1 MYGWGTR
8 MRLKLGVTKA
18 QLAREFKISRRTIH
32 HWIETGQLDR
42 DLAGGRT
49 QYAPRSRPTH
59 KLDRY
64 KGIIEA
70 RLAEFPR
77 LSAQRLFDEV
87 RAARYEGSYGRV
99 RDHVRSVRPRQP
111 VAAAVRF
118 ETPPGRQG
126 QVDFGTFTLPWGR
139 RHADRIERGPRARWS
154 VRFAICGRASSTVV
168 SSRRDGG
175 VVGFLVDWDVA
186 PTAP

>member
-32 HWIETGQLDR
+32 HRIETGQLDR

-77 LSAQRLFDEV
+77 LSA
-87 RAARYEGSYGRV
+87 
-99 RDHVRSVRPRQP
+99 
-111 VAAAVRF
+111 
-118 ETPPGRQG
+118 
-126 QVDFGTFTLPWGR
+126 
-139 RHADRIERGPRARWS
+139 
-154 VRFAICGRASSTVV
+154 
-168 SSRRDGG
+168 
-175 VVGFLVDWDVA
+175 
-186 PTAP
+186 

>member
-1 MYGWGTR
+1 MGNGDAAEA
-8 MRLKLGVTKA
+8 LSG
-18 QLAREFKISRRTIH
+18 RTIH
-32 HWIETGQLDR
+32 HRIETGQLDR
-42 DLAGGRT
+42 DLGAGRT

-99 RDHVRSVRPRQP
+99 RDLVRSVRPRQP

-118 ETPPGRQG
+118 ETPLGRHRAKWTSARSRCRGAGDMPTVSSVDQG
-126 QVDFGTFTLPWGR
+126 QGG
-139 RHADRIERGPRARWS
+139 
-154 VRFAICGRASSTVV
+154 ASDSL
-168 SSRRDGG
+168 SAGELLLRS
-175 VVGFLVDWDVA
+175 
-186 PTAP
+186 